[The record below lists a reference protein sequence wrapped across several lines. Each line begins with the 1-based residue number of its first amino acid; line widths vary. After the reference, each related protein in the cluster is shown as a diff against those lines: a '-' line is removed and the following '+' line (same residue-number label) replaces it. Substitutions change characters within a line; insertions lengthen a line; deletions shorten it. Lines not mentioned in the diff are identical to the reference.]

1 MIAGSAI
8 AWLEAEIQP
17 RLIADEELAILWANE
32 AARRLLADKCEVE
45 ERAGY
50 LNALDPLCHE
60 RLVRLVRPG
69 TDPLRTCCIP
79 LSGSTGHL
87 LVRSRPLGGHEAH
100 LCGLTLVRTD
110 QPSDFGYRDLEAA
123 FGLTPAEHRVL
134 LCLLDGKEADRLT
147 QEMGVS
153 IETIRS
159 HIRNFYAK
167 LEVNSR
173 EQLFAKTR
181 PFRV

>member
-8 AWLEAEIQP
+8 AWLEAEMQP
-17 RLIADEELAILWANE
+17 RLIVDEELAILWANG
-32 AARRLLADKCEVE
+32 AARQLLAEKCEVE

-50 LNALDPLCHE
+50 LNALDPLHHE
-60 RLVRLVRPG
+60 RLVRVVRSG

-79 LSGSTGHL
+79 LSGSAGHL
-87 LVRSRPLGGHEAH
+87 LIRCRPLGGHESH
-100 LCGLTLVRTD
+100 LCGLVLVRTD
-110 QPSDFGYRDLEAA
+110 RRADVGYRDLETA

-134 LCLLDGKEADRLT
+134 LSLLDGKEADRLT

-159 HIRNFYAK
+159 HIRSFYAK

-173 EQLFAKTR
+173 EQLFAKAQ